1 MCECYNEK
9 FNSEGSA
16 YIKKV
21 THFHC
26 KCKDKHRLYVLFCED
41 HPYGGNFNFQMTER
55 KCLCATHLSHEVCQF
70 CFNVRYLLNYKCFEI
85 CMEKIPLSFENELV
99 TIRQYFKSMKE
110 CESFFSTIMGLII

>member
-21 THFHC
+21 THFYC

-41 HPYGGNFNFQMTER
+41 HPYGDNFNFQMTER
-55 KCLCATHLSHEVCQF
+55 KSLCATHLSHEVCQF

>member
-21 THFHC
+21 THFYC

-99 TIRQYFKSMKE
+99 TIRQYFKSMKK
-110 CESFFSTIMGLII
+110 CEPFFFLQ

>member
-21 THFHC
+21 THFYC

-41 HPYGGNFNFQMTER
+41 HPYGGNFNFQMTEK